1 MCLVS
6 YNCTLY
12 RGHGHLQD
20 HVFPRELEIHICVI
34 IKYLKGKDIDVYFSF
49 FFLNKC
55 RSQKAEIFEHQTI
68 DLAENCK
75 LKAVKSYSQTV

>member
-6 YNCTLY
+6 YNRTLY

-34 IKYLKGKDIDVYFSF
+34 IKYLKGKDIDVYFF
-49 FFLNKC
+49 KVNAEVKRQKYLN
-55 RSQKAEIFEHQTI
+55 T
-68 DLAENCK
+68 K
-75 LKAVKSYSQTV
+75 LSILPKIAN